1 MARKHYFVPES
12 KHLRKFLESNG
23 FDSNGIKTTYKRV
36 KLEVRIEEKQIRLIN
51 HAKKQQVTLRGVIG
65 AGYLIGFI
73 KTGILPFPILVI
85 PLNE

>member
-1 MARKHYFVPES
+1 MARKHYFVPKS
-12 KHLRKFLESNG
+12 KHLGLFLESNR

-51 HAKKQQVTLRGVIG
+51 HAKKQQVILRGVIG

-73 KTGILPFPILVI
+73 KTGILPFPRSVI